1 MKDKSKRG
9 GQRTNAGRKP
19 TGRNTETVSFSVH
32 KSFVP
37 VINATVREKVA
48 ELKALQAQANETG
61 EPVTITLL
69 PQQPIP
75 TIALP
80 KNELVAELL
89 NTEGQESPK
98 KAASKANSARN
109 PKGDKKQASAKSP
122 VKPVETAKKVQVS
135 DYMKK
140 RRGF

>member
-37 VINATVREKVA
+37 VINATVKAKVA
-48 ELKALQAQANETG
+48 ELKELQAKANG
-61 EPVTITLL
+61 EPGPLVVTFSPAGQIEAEVAA
-69 PQQPIP
+69 PDK
-75 TIALP
+75 
-80 KNELVAELL
+80 KNTTAKKS
-89 NTEGQESPK
+89 EGKNPAPK
-98 KAASKANSARN
+98 KAASEAKI
-109 PKGDKKQASAKSP
+109 PAKSP
-122 VKPVETAKKVQVS
+122 GVAKKVQVS